1 MSLSAWHVRGGMLD
15 ERDGGILMAGR
26 KFRNIFTHLGFWFVR
41 GEINF
46 VWEVALDDNLDVFR
60 FYDIFFPCKL
70 LLTWAKLD
78 INSFYVP
85 LLAVGIDGN

>member
-1 MSLSAWHVRGGMLD
+1 
-15 ERDGGILMAGR
+15 MAGR
-26 KFRNIFTHLGFWFVR
+26 KFRNIFTHLGFWFLW

-46 VWEVALDDNLDVFR
+46 VWEVASDDNLDVFR

-70 LLTWAKLD
+70 LLAWAKLD

-85 LLAVGIDGN
+85 SLAVGICGNRFLVVGVSEYCGD